1 MKKVIRN
8 VAIGVAV
15 LIAVVVLMPIS
26 FVKTSDRGATHDY
39 FPEELKGRVKSET
52 AGYSDEEIVKYSL
65 DLTAELLRFT
75 RVNALRDGKANCVGY
90 AQLCSNICNYAFAG
104 SHSKARTKPVV
115 GTIEICG
122 IDMCKISYFL
132 APAKDKNFVKDHD
145 FVEYHHQD
153 GTTSFFDPSIYD
165 VTFGL
170 HGD

>member
-1 MKKVIRN
+1 MKKIIRN

-15 LIAVVVLMPIS
+15 IIAVVVLMPIS

-39 FPEELKGRVKSET
+39 FPKELKGGIKSET

-75 RVNALRDGKANCVGY
+75 RANALKEGKANCVGY
-90 AQLCSNICNYAFAG
+90 AQLCSNICNYAFAAC
-104 SHSKARTKPVV
+104 HSKARTKPVV
-115 GTIEICG
+115 GTIVICG
-122 IDMCKISYFL
+122 VDVCKVAYFL

-165 VTFGL
+165 VSFGL
-170 HGD
+170 NGK

>member
-8 VAIGVAV
+8 VGIGVAV
-15 LIAVVVLMPIS
+15 IIMVMILMPIS

-39 FPEELKGRVKSET
+39 FPEELKGRIKAET
-52 AGYSDEEIVKYSL
+52 AGYSDVEIVKYSL

-75 RVNALRDGKANCVGY
+75 RVNALKDGKANCVGY
-90 AQLCSNICNYAFAG
+90 AQLCSNICNYAFAAR
-104 SHSKARTKPVV
+104 HSKARTKPVV
-115 GTIEICG
+115 GYIAICG
-122 IDMCKISYFL
+122 IDMCKVAYFL

-145 FVEYHHQD
+145 FVEYRHQD